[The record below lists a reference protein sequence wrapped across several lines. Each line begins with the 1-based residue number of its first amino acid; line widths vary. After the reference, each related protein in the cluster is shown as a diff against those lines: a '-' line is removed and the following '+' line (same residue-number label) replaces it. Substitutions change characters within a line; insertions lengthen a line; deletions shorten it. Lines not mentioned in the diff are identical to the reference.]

1 MTMDIPNF
9 YPMASLKRP
18 EYILIN
24 IRDTPEE
31 IILEYNLREMAMP
44 NGSVHIMA
52 NQGTYGL
59 PQSAL
64 LANKLLEKNSSTR
77 EVITNTSW
85 YQDCGSVS
93 GNLCGS

>member
-64 LANKLLEKNSSTR
+64 LANKLLEKTAQQERLLPTQVGTR
-77 EVITNTSW
+77 TVEA
-85 YQDCGSVS
+85 
-93 GNLCGS
+93 